1 MSSTQTTAAV
11 PQSCGKIEISTDNVT
26 WLDISGET
34 NSLEQPEQ
42 SRMVG
47 EARTLAGENPIVK
60 GGKKEAMDV
69 VVRIIYSETDAEAY
83 QQIRAIFETAGCGA
97 GAMYLRY
104 SPRGGSADHER
115 LTSDLGTL
123 TNWLYPNLNA
133 EEAGPIMGG
142 FTLRIG
148 GFTTTVITS

>member
-1 MSSTQTTAAV
+1 MAQTTAAV
-11 PQSCGKIEISTDNVT
+11 PQSCGIVEVSTNGSSWT
-26 WLDISGET
+26 DISGVVNT
-34 NSLEQPEQ
+34 LEQPEQ

-47 EARTLAGENPIVK
+47 EARTLSGENPIVK

-83 QQIRAIFETAGCGA
+83 QQIRSIFEASGCGA

-104 SPRGGSADHER
+104 SPRGGNADDER
-115 LTSDLGTL
+115 LTSDQGVL
-123 TNWLYPNLNA
+123 TNWQYPNLNA
-133 EEAGPIMGG
+133 EEAGPIMCG

-148 GFTTTVITS
+148 GFTTTVIAS

>member
-11 PQSCGKIEISTDNVT
+11 PQSCGIIEISTDNSNWT
-26 WLDISGET
+26 NISGET
-34 NSLEQPEQ
+34 NTLEPPTQT
-42 SRMVG
+42 RMVG
-47 EARTLAGENPIVK
+47 EVRTLAGEGPIVK

-69 VVRIIYSETDAEAY
+69 VVKITYTETDAEAY
-83 QQIRAIFETAGCGA
+83 QQIRSIFEATGCGA

-115 LTSDLGTL
+115 LTSDQGTL
-123 TNWLYPNLNA
+123 TEWIYPGLNA
-133 EEAGPIMGG
+133 EEAGPIMTG

-148 GFTTTVITS
+148 GFTTTVISS